1 MAKATTMGP
10 MKIKESG
17 SYRVFKVFNAIILTL
32 ISVAMLYPFL
42 YLVAQSFSSTQAI
55 VAGQVGLIPKDFN
68 ISTYKYVITDGKFI
82 PYYGNTIVYSIIGT
96 VCALL
101 FSALLAYP
109 LSKAE
114 LYGGKAI
121 NKFIIFTMYFSGGMI
136 PNYILMVSLGLRD
149 TVASFILPGMI
160 STYYVILMRSFFLT
174 LPREL
179 EEAGEIDGLD
189 LWGVFWRIA
198 IPLSKPI
205 IATMTLFYVV
215 QYWNDWFDAFLY
227 LDTTTKWPVAYY
239 LRQLISSASGTSADA
254 GDAMQIASN
263 IKSCAM
269 VLTSAPIICIYPFI
283 QKYFVQ
289 GMMLGGV
296 LIALRIK
303 GEGEAEMLGFYEA
316 MQNHTI
322 KLTPPADKPMPIV
335 IPSYNGAR
343 KQANLT
349 PLLAILLHK
358 LGFPVVVHGVSE
370 DPTRVLTETI
380 FELMG
385 ITPTL
390 HGGQAQAKLD
400 EHQPVFMPVGAF
412 CPPLEKQ
419 LAMRW
424 RMGVRNSAHTLAK
437 LATPF
442 AEGEALRL
450 SSVSHPE
457 YIGRVAK
464 FFSDIG
470 GRALLMHGTEG
481 EVYANPQRCPQINL
495 IDHEG
500 MRVLYE
506 KQDPAGSELLPQAKD
521 PETTAQWIERCL
533 AGSEPIPESLKIQ
546 MACCLVATGEAATI
560 SDGLARVNQAF

>member
-1 MAKATTMGP
+1 MDYRKI
-10 MKIKESG
+10 IKEIG
-17 SYRVFKVFNAIILTL
+17 R
-32 ISVAMLYPFL
+32 
-42 YLVAQSFSSTQAI
+42 
-55 VAGQVGLIPKDFN
+55 
-68 ISTYKYVITDGKFI
+68 GK
-82 PYYGNTIVYSIIGT
+82 NH
-96 VCALL
+96 ARDLD
-101 FSALLAYP
+101 
-109 LSKAE
+109 
-114 LYGGKAI
+114 
-121 NKFIIFTMYFSGGMI
+121 
-136 PNYILMVSLGLRD
+136 RD
-149 TVASFILPGMI
+149 TARGLYAHMLNGEVPD
-160 STYYVILMRSFFLT
+160 
-174 LPREL
+174 L
-179 EEAGEIDGLD
+179 E
-189 LWGVFWRIA
+189 
-198 IPLSKPI
+198 
-205 IATMTLFYVV
+205 
-215 QYWNDWFDAFLY
+215 
-227 LDTTTKWPVAYY
+227 
-239 LRQLISSASGTSADA
+239 
-254 GDAMQIASN
+254 
-263 IKSCAM
+263 
-269 VLTSAPIICIYPFI
+269 
-283 QKYFVQ
+283 
-289 GMMLGGV
+289 LGGV

-322 KLTPPADKPMPIV
+322 KLTPPAGKPMPIV

-442 AEGEALRL
+442 AEGAALRLMGVRNSAHTLAKLATPFAEGAALRL

-495 IDHEG
+495 IDREG

-506 KQDPAGSELLPQAKD
+506 KQDTAGSELLPQAKD

-546 MACCLVATGEAATI
+546 MVCCLVATGEAATI

>member
-1 MAKATTMGP
+1 
-10 MKIKESG
+10 
-17 SYRVFKVFNAIILTL
+17 
-32 ISVAMLYPFL
+32 MLNGEVP
-42 YLVAQSFSSTQAI
+42 
-55 VAGQVGLIPKDFN
+55 D
-68 ISTYKYVITDGKFI
+68 
-82 PYYGNTIVYSIIGT
+82 
-96 VCALL
+96 
-101 FSALLAYP
+101 
-109 LSKAE
+109 
-114 LYGGKAI
+114 
-121 NKFIIFTMYFSGGMI
+121 
-136 PNYILMVSLGLRD
+136 
-149 TVASFILPGMI
+149 
-160 STYYVILMRSFFLT
+160 
-174 LPREL
+174 L
-179 EEAGEIDGLD
+179 E
-189 LWGVFWRIA
+189 
-198 IPLSKPI
+198 
-205 IATMTLFYVV
+205 
-215 QYWNDWFDAFLY
+215 
-227 LDTTTKWPVAYY
+227 
-239 LRQLISSASGTSADA
+239 
-254 GDAMQIASN
+254 
-263 IKSCAM
+263 
-269 VLTSAPIICIYPFI
+269 
-283 QKYFVQ
+283 
-289 GMMLGGV
+289 LGGV

-303 GEGEAEMLGFYEA
+303 GEEEAEMLGFYEA

-322 KLTPPADKPMPIV
+322 KLTPPAGKPMPIV

-470 GRALLMHGTEG
+470 GRALLMHGTG
-481 EVYANPQRCPQINL
+481 R
-495 IDHEG
+495 
-500 MRVLYE
+500 
-506 KQDPAGSELLPQAKD
+506 
-521 PETTAQWIERCL
+521 
-533 AGSEPIPESLKIQ
+533 
-546 MACCLVATGEAATI
+546 
-560 SDGLARVNQAF
+560 